1 MIVILGLGNP
11 GRTYVR
17 SRHNAGFLSVRRFA
31 LRHGIGLSLRRRHA
45 LIGIGS
51 VIGEDVVLAQSRTYM
66 NMSGIA
72 ARYLL
77 SHYRIVP
84 DALLVIHDDMDLPVG
99 KLRLSWQGG
108 SGGHKGIGSIIS
120 ELGTQQFP
128 RLRIGIG
135 RPGEQD
141 SATFVLGDFTS
152 EEHKVVT
159 GAADLGVEAVI
170 WMLEYGLESAMN
182 RYN

>member
-17 SRHNAGFLSVRRFA
+17 SRHNVGFLNVRRFA
-31 LRHGIGLSLRRRHA
+31 RRHGIRLNLRRRHA
-45 LIGIGS
+45 LIGAGS
-51 VIGEDVVLAQSRTYM
+51 VMGENVVLAQSRTYM
-66 NMSGIA
+66 NLSGIA

-77 SHYRIVP
+77 SHYRIIP
-84 DALLVIHDDMDLPVG
+84 DALLVIHDDMDLPLG
-99 KLRLSWQGG
+99 KLRLSGQGG

-141 SATFVLGDFTS
+141 SASFVLGDFAA
-152 EEHKVVT
+152 EEQNVVT
-159 GAADLGVEAVI
+159 RAVDLAVEAVTWI
-170 WMLEYGLESAMN
+170 LEHGLESAMN